1 MKTLCLR
8 ASLPASLALVLLSA
22 AAAAAAAQQTAADVP
37 TARASLAS
45 QVAPLAGVP
54 TAERTVP
61 EASAAAGADQRR
73 PAVQRRPADPQP
85 AGPMTV
91 VPVRNAF
98 VVAPEVRF
106 GKVNHRSATFAGG
119 TAGLLMDNRLFLGAG
134 GYWLANNNHGFEM
147 GYVGA
152 VVGWHLK
159 GEGPIDLSLSGL
171 VGGGWSTM
179 TWDGGPVPLGM
190 NPRYHQIYPQP
201 GDSVVRAWYVGDD
214 FFVAE
219 PAANICISISRSVWF
234 NAGVSYRFISG
245 AYSLDNEM
253 RGVTG
258 TVAVTF
264 GRR

>member
-1 MKTLCLR
+1 MKNICLR
-8 ASLPASLALVLLSA
+8 AGLPASLVLVLLAASSTSAQTAADVQTGLSLASQVAPMAGLRTADSLVSA
-22 AAAAAAAQQTAADVP
+22 AAAAAAV
-37 TARASLAS
+37 
-45 QVAPLAGVP
+45 
-54 TAERTVP
+54 
-61 EASAAAGADQRR
+61 DQRR
-73 PAVQRRPADPQP
+73 PANPQP
-85 AGPMTV
+85 GGPMAV

-106 GKVNHRSATFAGG
+106 GKVNHRSATFAGA
-119 TAGLLMDNRLFLGAG
+119 TAGVLMDNRLFLGAG
-134 GYWLANNNHGFEM
+134 GYWLANNSRDFEM

-152 VVGWHLK
+152 VAGWYLK

-179 TWDGGPVPLGM
+179 TWAGGPVPLGM
-190 NPRYHQIYPQP
+190 NPRFHQSYPQP
-201 GDSVVRAWYVGDD
+201 GDSILRAWYVGND
-214 FFVAE
+214 FFIAE

-245 AYSLDNEM
+245 ADGLDDEM

-258 TVAVTF
+258 GVAVTF